1 MESHHASDS
10 KGGRGPN
17 HSSSSSSSSAPVYKD
32 RGAQAH
38 AGRGHSHSH
47 SNSYAATGAFRRG
60 ASHAMGPREWE
71 RESRGRPRSSS
82 RDSAKD
88 RRVGPTGSRSALGAA
103 GNAALRLRA
112 GTKRKISG
120 MAIARCPD
128 RRVIVSNHPTGIADG
143 IVVWRALAA
152 RRPDLFIFANADA
165 LRVLPR
171 LADVLAPV

>member
-71 RESRGRPRSSS
+71 RESRGRPRSRS

-103 GNAALRLRA
+103 GNAALRLRD
-112 GTKRKISG
+112 RKQLLLMHRTGAKSKDLSPADV
-120 MAIARCPD
+120 AI
-128 RRVIVSNHPTGIADG
+128 RVIGMDVKYMKVRS
-143 IVVWRALAA
+143 
-152 RRPDLFIFANADA
+152 RRGWWG
-165 LRVLPR
+165 
-171 LADVLAPV
+171 